1 MHIYIYIYLY
11 AFYLLYVHTRPFAL
25 GLVATAAALES
36 TNTYIKAY
44 VKTMDGLI

>member
-1 MHIYIYIYLY
+1 MYICVIL
-11 AFYLLYVHTRPFAL
+11 PL